1 MLLVFRGCLVVRQ
14 SFFHNAPRNFD
25 DLGGGVFGC
34 RGFYSSFRPTNR
46 GLSLNLGWNF
56 ILLPS
61 ISIFHFRCSA
71 VSIILSLLTDV
82 STTMILKPGPVLD
95 FLTANQNVNDPSQID
110 WIKVIN
116 HKYFFSSSG
125 QNTLW

>member
-46 GLSLNLGWNF
+46 GLSLNLGWEF
-56 ILLPS
+56 HS
-61 ISIFHFRCSA
+61 SSVHFHFPFSMLCCFNNIVSSHRCFNYNDFKAWTSFR
-71 VSIILSLLTDV
+71 LSYCK
-82 STTMILKPGPVLD
+82 SEC
-95 FLTANQNVNDPSQID
+95 Q
-110 WIKVIN
+110 
-116 HKYFFSSSG
+116 
-125 QNTLW
+125 